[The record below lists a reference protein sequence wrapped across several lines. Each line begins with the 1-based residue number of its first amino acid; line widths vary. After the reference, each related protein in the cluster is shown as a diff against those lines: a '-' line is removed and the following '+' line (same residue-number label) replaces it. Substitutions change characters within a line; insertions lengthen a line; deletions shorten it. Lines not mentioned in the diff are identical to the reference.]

1 MNEKEYYMKTK
12 RMLALLLAALMIVGL
27 FAGCSKDETKDPG
40 KTDPGN
46 SLIDQT
52 KPSQT
57 TAKYA
62 YKADYF
68 DLAVPDGVQYVNQIC
83 AAGTTLYASV
93 GIQGEEIV
101 NSDPATGDTWS
112 YYNTRLSMLTIDPDT
127 GTCTE
132 LTNLDLPQVPEGA
145 EGSVDCYNMI
155 GSDDGTLWMLVNV
168 YATQYELP
176 DDFDPNTDSK
186 WNYPST
192 DIGGSYLMHIAA
204 DGSTIASIDLSDT
217 NNEDN
222 EDGMSG
228 NLSSFA
234 VDAAGNLYVSD
245 YNNIYYVLDAEGNV
259 QFKLDGSQYNG
270 SLYRLNA
277 QQVGVMWY
285 NYTDDVNAADE
296 NGQYFVP
303 IDLETKDWGEK
314 VKLPSNVWSI
324 LPGDDVY
331 DFYYA
336 DNNNNI
342 FGYTAKT
349 DTKEKLVDWLA
360 CDVDTNNMN
369 GYAMLSD
376 SRVAALMQD
385 WSTDPT
391 TYQLIV
397 LHRVDASEIKEKKV
411 LTLAC
416 MYLDWNLRS
425 MIVEYNKTND
435 EYRINVIDYSEY
447 ATDDDYNAGVT
458 KLTTEIISGSVPD
471 IFLTSNLPIDKY
483 AAKGVIA
490 DLNTFMDGGNGLSRD
505 YFVPQILNALEKD
518 GKLYELPTSFSV
530 QTAYALSSIASQ
542 YDTWNVAAVQ
552 DAMTQLQEGA
562 TVFSNGW
569 TKNMALSNCLSRNLS
584 AFVDWTT
591 GKCEFD
597 SEAFQQLLAFC
608 NSFPAE
614 TSDGDGAIAYASS
627 ADIAVDDAMWDS
639 DATRITNGKQLM
651 STIGMYSFD
660 SYIWNVYAIRDKITF
675 TGYPTEDGSGSSFG
689 LQMPMAI
696 SSVTKYPDAAW
707 DFVCSIIKKMNTI
720 DENNYYY
727 GFPISQAAFD
737 AEMTDIMTE
746 QYQLDENGE
755 QVDWDGDGEPDKA
768 IRGSYETMENGETVY
783 KDVYALT
790 QEDIDQILGVIS
802 NTHSVYDY
810 DQEILDIITD
820 EVAAYFA
827 GDKDVQT
834 TASMI
839 QSRVNLYVQ
848 EQR

>member
-83 AAGTTLYASV
+83 AAGTTLYLTASM
-93 GIQGEEIV
+93 QGEEIT
-101 NSDPATGDTWS
+101 NTDPDTGETWS
-112 YYNTRLSMLTIDPDT
+112 YYDSRLGVLTIDPDT
-127 GTCTE
+127 GICTE
-132 LTNLDLPQVPEGA
+132 LSNLQLPEVPEGA
-145 EGSVDCYNMI
+145 EGGVNCYNMI

-192 DIGGSYLMHIAA
+192 DINGSYLMHIAA
-204 DGSTIASIDLSDT
+204 DGSTIASLDLSDT

-245 YNNIYYVLDAEGNV
+245 YNNIYVLDAEGNV

-270 SLYRLNA
+270 SLCRLNA

-336 DNNNNI
+336 DNNNI
-342 FGYTAKT
+342 YGYAAKT

-360 CDVDTNNMN
+360 CDVDTNNMS

-435 EYRINVIDYSEY
+435 EYRINVVDYSEY

-505 YFVPQILNALEKD
+505 YFVPQVMSALEKD

-562 TVFSNGW
+562 TVFSDGW
-569 TKNMALSNCLSRNLS
+569 TKNTALSNCLSRNLS

-627 ADIAVDDAMWDS
+627 ADIAVDDAMWES

-651 STIGMYSFD
+651 STIEMYSFD
-660 SYIWNVYAIRDKITF
+660 SYIWSVYAIRDKITF

-755 QVDWDGDGEPDKA
+755 QVDWDGDGEPDRA

-790 QEDIDQILGVIS
+790 QEELDQILGVIN

>member
-62 YKADYF
+62 YKADYL
-68 DLAVPDGVQYVNQIC
+68 DLTMPDGVQYLNQLC

-101 NSDPATGDTWS
+101 NTDPDTGDTWS

-192 DIGGSYLMHIAA
+192 DINGSYLMHIAA
-204 DGSTIASIDLSDT
+204 DGSTIASLDLSDT

-245 YNNIYYVLDAEGNV
+245 YNNIYVLDAEGNV

-270 SLYRLNA
+270 SLNRLNA

-314 VKLPSNVWSI
+314 VKLPSNVGSI
-324 LPGDDVY
+324 LPGDDAY
-331 DFYYA
+331 DFYYTY
-336 DNNNNI
+336 NNNI
-342 FGYTAKT
+342 YGYAAKT

-360 CDVDTNNMN
+360 CDVDTNNMS

-435 EYRINVIDYSEY
+435 EYRINVVDYSEY

-505 YFVPQILNALEKD
+505 YFVPQVMSALEKD

-562 TVFSNGW
+562 TVFSDGW
-569 TKNMALSNCLSRNLS
+569 TKNTALSNCLSRNLS

-597 SEAFQQLLAFC
+597 SEAFQQLLDFC

-627 ADIAVDDAMWDS
+627 ADIAVDDAMWES

-651 STIGMYSFD
+651 STTGMYSFD

-675 TGYPTEDGSGSSFG
+675 TGYPTEDGSGSSFE

-755 QVDWDGDGEPDKA
+755 QVDWDGDGEPDRA

-790 QEDIDQILGVIS
+790 QEEMDQILGVIN

>member
-83 AAGTTLYASV
+83 AAGTTLYLTASM
-93 GIQGEEIV
+93 QGEEIT
-101 NSDPATGDTWS
+101 NTDPDTGETWS
-112 YYNTRLSMLTIDPDT
+112 YYDSRLGVLTIDPDT
-127 GTCTE
+127 GICTE
-132 LTNLDLPQVPEGA
+132 LSNLQLPEVPEGA
-145 EGSVDCYNMI
+145 EGGVNCYNMI

-192 DIGGSYLMHIAA
+192 DINGSYLMHIAA
-204 DGSTIASIDLSDT
+204 DGSTIASLDLSDT

-245 YNNIYYVLDAEGNV
+245 YNNIYVLDAEGNV

-270 SLYRLNA
+270 SLCRLNA

-324 LPGDDVY
+324 LPGDDAY
-331 DFYYA
+331 DFYYTY
-336 DNNNNI
+336 NNNI
-342 FGYTAKT
+342 YGYAAKT

-360 CDVDTNNMN
+360 CDVDTNNMS

-435 EYRINVIDYSEY
+435 EYRINVVDYSEY

-505 YFVPQILNALEKD
+505 YFVPQVMSALEKD

-562 TVFSNGW
+562 TVFSDGW
-569 TKNMALSNCLSRNLS
+569 TKNTALSNCLSRNLS

-627 ADIAVDDAMWDS
+627 ADIAVDDAMWES

-651 STIGMYSFD
+651 STIEMYSFD
-660 SYIWNVYAIRDKITF
+660 SYIWSVYAIRDKITF
-675 TGYPTEDGSGSSFG
+675 TGYPTEDGSGSSFE

-790 QEDIDQILGVIS
+790 QEDIDQILGVINS
-802 NTHSVYDY
+802 TTSVYDY
-810 DQEILDIITD
+810 DQEILDIISD

>member
-1 MNEKEYYMKTK
+1 MKTK
-12 RMLALLLAALMIVGL
+12 RIFALLLAALMIVGL

-40 KTDPGN
+40 KTESNG

-52 KPSQT
+52 KPAAT

-62 YKADYF
+62 YQADYF
-68 DLAVPDGVQYVNQIC
+68 DLTMPDGVQYLNQIC

-93 GIQGEEIV
+93 GIQGEEIT
-101 NSDPATGDTWS
+101 NTDPDTGETWS
-112 YYNTRLSMLTIDPDT
+112 YYNTRLAMLTIDPDT
-127 GTCTE
+127 GVCTE
-132 LTNLDLPQVPEGA
+132 LSNLQLPEVPEGA
-145 EGSVDCYNMI
+145 DGSVDCYNMI

-192 DIGGSYLMHIAA
+192 DIGGSYLMHVAA
-204 DGSTIASIDLSDT
+204 DGSTIASLDLSDT

-245 YNNIYYVLDAEGNV
+245 YNNIYVLDAEGNV

-270 SLYRLNA
+270 SLCRLNA

-324 LPGDDVY
+324 FPGDDAY

-336 DNNNNI
+336 YNNNI
-342 FGYTAKT
+342 YGYAAKT

-360 CDVDTNNMN
+360 CDVDTNNMS

-385 WSTDPT
+385 WNTDPT

-435 EYRINVIDYSEY
+435 EYRINVVDYSEY

-490 DLNTFMDGGNGLSRD
+490 DLNTFMDGGSGLSRD
-505 YFVPQILNALEKD
+505 YFVPQVMSALEKD

-562 TVFSNGW
+562 TVFSDGW
-569 TKNMALSNCLSRNLS
+569 TKNTALSNCLSRNLS

-651 STIGMYSFD
+651 STTGMYSFD

-675 TGYPTEDGSGSSFG
+675 TGYPTEDGSGSSFE

-790 QEDIDQILGVIS
+790 QEDIDQILGVINS
-802 NTHSVYDY
+802 TRSVYDY

-834 TASMI
+834 TANMI

>member
-83 AAGTTLYASV
+83 AAGTTLYLTASM
-93 GIQGEEIV
+93 QGEEIT
-101 NSDPATGDTWS
+101 NTDPDTGETWS
-112 YYNTRLSMLTIDPDT
+112 YYDSRLGVLTIDPDT
-127 GTCTE
+127 GICTE
-132 LTNLDLPQVPEGA
+132 LSNLQLPEVPEGA
-145 EGSVDCYNMI
+145 EGGVNCYNMI

-192 DIGGSYLMHIAA
+192 DINGSYLMHIAA
-204 DGSTIASIDLSDT
+204 DGSTIASLDLSDT

-245 YNNIYYVLDAEGNV
+245 YNNIYVLDAEGNV

-270 SLYRLNA
+270 SLCRLNA

-314 VKLPSNVWSI
+314 VKLPSNVGSI
-324 LPGDDVY
+324 LPGDDAY
-331 DFYYA
+331 DFYYTY
-336 DNNNNI
+336 NNNI
-342 FGYTAKT
+342 YGYAAKT

-360 CDVDTNNMN
+360 CDVDTNNMS

-435 EYRINVIDYSEY
+435 EYRINVVDYSEY

-505 YFVPQILNALEKD
+505 YFVPQVMSALEKD

-562 TVFSNGW
+562 TVFSDGW
-569 TKNMALSNCLSRNLS
+569 TKNTALSNCLSRNLS

-608 NSFPAE
+608 NSFPTE

-627 ADIAVDDAMWDS
+627 ADIAVDDAMWES

-651 STIGMYSFD
+651 STTGMYSFD

-675 TGYPTEDGSGSSFG
+675 TGYPTEDGSGSSFE

-790 QEDIDQILGVIS
+790 QEDIDQILGVINS
-802 NTHSVYDY
+802 TTSVYDY

>member
-1 MNEKEYYMKTK
+1 MKTK
-12 RMLALLLAALMIVGL
+12 RIFALLLAALMIVGL
-27 FAGCSKDETKDPG
+27 FAGCSKDGTKDPG

-62 YKADYF
+62 YKADYL
-68 DLAVPDGVQYVNQIC
+68 DLTMPDGVQYLNQIC

-101 NSDPATGDTWS
+101 NTDPVTGETWS

-132 LTNLDLPQVPEGA
+132 LANLDLPQVPEGA

-192 DIGGSYLMHIAA
+192 DINGSYLMHVAA
-204 DGSTIASIDLSDT
+204 DGSTIASLDLSDT

-245 YNNIYYVLDAEGNV
+245 YNNIYVLDAEGNV

-270 SLYRLNA
+270 SLCRLNA

-324 LPGDDVY
+324 FPGDDAY

-336 DNNNNI
+336 YNNNI
-342 FGYTAKT
+342 YGYAAKT

-360 CDVDTNNMN
+360 CDVDTNNMS

-376 SRVAALMQD
+376 SCVAALMQD
-385 WSTDPT
+385 WNTDPT

-435 EYRINVIDYSEY
+435 EYRINVVDYSEY

-505 YFVPQILNALEKD
+505 YFVPQVMSALEKD

-569 TKNMALSNCLSRNLS
+569 TKNTALSNCLSRNLS

-651 STIGMYSFD
+651 STIGMYSFE

-675 TGYPTEDGSGSSFG
+675 TGYPTEDGSGSSFE

-720 DENNYYY
+720 DENNNYY

-746 QYQLDENGE
+746 QYQLDEKGE

-790 QEDIDQILGVIS
+790 QEDIDQILGVINS
-802 NTHSVYDY
+802 TRSVYDY

-834 TASMI
+834 TANMI

>member
-40 KTDPGN
+40 KTDSNG

-52 KPSQT
+52 KPAAT

-62 YKADYF
+62 YKADYL
-68 DLAVPDGVQYVNQIC
+68 DLTMPDGVQYPNQLC
-83 AAGTTLYASV
+83 AAGTTLYLTASM
-93 GIQGEEIV
+93 QGEEIV

-112 YYNTRLSMLTIDPDT
+112 YYNTRLAMLTIDPDT
-127 GTCTE
+127 GVCTE
-132 LTNLDLPQVPEGA
+132 LTNLELPQVPEGA
-145 EGSVDCYNMI
+145 EGGVNCYNMI

-192 DIGGSYLMHIAA
+192 DINGSYLMHIAA
-204 DGSTIASIDLSDT
+204 DGSTIASLDLSDT

-245 YNNIYYVLDAEGNV
+245 YNNIYVLDAEGNV

-270 SLYRLNA
+270 SLCRLNA

-314 VKLPSNVWSI
+314 VKLPSNVGSI
-324 LPGDDVY
+324 LPGDDAY
-331 DFYYA
+331 DFYYTY
-336 DNNNNI
+336 NNNI
-342 FGYTAKT
+342 YGYAAKT

-360 CDVDTNNMN
+360 CDVDTNNMS

-435 EYRINVIDYSEY
+435 EYRINVVDYSEY

-505 YFVPQILNALEKD
+505 YFVPQVMSALEKD

-562 TVFSNGW
+562 TVFSDGW
-569 TKNMALSNCLSRNLS
+569 TKNTALSNCLSRNLS

-614 TSDGDGAIAYASS
+614 TSDGDGAIAYAPS
-627 ADIAVDDAMWDS
+627 ADIAVDDAMWES

-651 STIGMYSFD
+651 STTGMYSFD

-675 TGYPTEDGSGSSFG
+675 TGYPTEDGSGSSFE

-720 DENNYYY
+720 DENNNYY

-790 QEDIDQILGVIS
+790 QEDIDQILGVIN

>member
-1 MNEKEYYMKTK
+1 MKTK
-12 RMLALLLAALMIVGL
+12 RIFALLLAALMIVGL
-27 FAGCSKDETKDPG
+27 FAGCSKDNTKDPG

-62 YKADYF
+62 YKADYL
-68 DLAVPDGVQYVNQIC
+68 DLTMPDGVQYLNQIC

-93 GIQGEEIV
+93 GMQGEEIV
-101 NSDPATGDTWS
+101 NSDPVTGDTWS

-192 DIGGSYLMHIAA
+192 DINGSYLMHVAA
-204 DGSTIASIDLSDT
+204 DGSTIASLDLSDT

-245 YNNIYYVLDAEGNV
+245 YNNIYVLDAEGNV

-270 SLYRLNA
+270 SLCRLNA

-324 LPGDDVY
+324 FPGDDAY

-336 DNNNNI
+336 YNNNI
-342 FGYTAKT
+342 YGYAAKT

-360 CDVDTNNMN
+360 CDVDTNNMS

-435 EYRINVIDYSEY
+435 EYRINVVDYSEY

-505 YFVPQILNALEKD
+505 YFVPQVMSALEKD

-569 TKNMALSNCLSRNLS
+569 TKNTALSNCLSRNLS

-675 TGYPTEDGSGSSFG
+675 TGYPTEDGSGSSFE

-790 QEDIDQILGVIS
+790 QEDIDQILGVINS
-802 NTHSVYDY
+802 TRSVYDY

>member
-1 MNEKEYYMKTK
+1 MKTK
-12 RMLALLLAALMIVGL
+12 RIFALLLAALMIVGL

-52 KPSQT
+52 KPAQT

-62 YKADYF
+62 YKADYL
-68 DLAVPDGVQYVNQIC
+68 DLAMPDGVQYLNQLC

-93 GIQGEEIV
+93 GIQGEEIT
-101 NSDPATGDTWS
+101 NTDPDTGETWS
-112 YYNTRLSMLTIDPDT
+112 YYNTRLAMLTIDPDT
-127 GTCTE
+127 GVCTE
-132 LTNLDLPQVPEGA
+132 LSNLQLPEVPEGA
-145 EGSVDCYNMI
+145 DGSVDCYNMI

-192 DIGGSYLMHIAA
+192 DIGGSYLMHVAA

-217 NNEDN
+217 NADDT
-222 EDGMSG
+222 EDGMSS

-245 YNNIYYVLDAEGNV
+245 YNNIYVLDAEGNV

-270 SLYRLNA
+270 SLYRMNA

-303 IDLETKDWGEK
+303 IDPETKDWGEK

-324 LPGDDVY
+324 FPGDDAY

-336 DNNNNI
+336 YNNNI
-342 FGYTAKT
+342 YGYAAKT
-349 DTKEKLVDWLA
+349 DTKDKLVDWLA
-360 CDVDTNNMN
+360 CDVDTNNMT
-369 GYAMLSD
+369 GFSMLSD

-385 WSTDPT
+385 WNTDPT

-435 EYRINVIDYSEY
+435 EYRINVVDYSEY

-569 TKNMALSNCLSRNLS
+569 TKNTALSNCLSRNLS

-675 TGYPTEDGSGSSFG
+675 TGYPTEDGSGSSFE

-720 DENNYYY
+720 DEDNYYY

-790 QEDIDQILGVIS
+790 QEDIDQILGVINS
-802 NTHSVYDY
+802 TRSVYDY
-810 DQEILDIITD
+810 DQEILDIIAD

>member
-1 MNEKEYYMKTK
+1 MKTK
-12 RMLALLLAALMIVGL
+12 RIFALLLAALMIVGL
-27 FAGCSKDETKDPG
+27 FAGCSKDGTKDPG
-40 KTDPGN
+40 KTESNG

-52 KPSQT
+52 KPAAT

-62 YKADYF
+62 YQADYF
-68 DLAVPDGVQYVNQIC
+68 DLTMPDGVQYLNQIC

-93 GIQGEEIV
+93 GIQGEEIT
-101 NSDPATGDTWS
+101 NTDPDTGETWS
-112 YYNTRLSMLTIDPDT
+112 YYNTRLAMLTIDPDT
-127 GTCTE
+127 GVCTE
-132 LTNLDLPQVPEGA
+132 LSNLQLPEVPEGA
-145 EGSVDCYNMI
+145 DGSVDCYNMI

-192 DIGGSYLMHIAA
+192 DIGGSYLMHVAA

-217 NNEDN
+217 NADDT
-222 EDGMSG
+222 EDGMSS

-245 YNNIYYVLDAEGNV
+245 YNNIYVLDAEGNV

-270 SLYRLNA
+270 SLNRLNA

-324 LPGDDVY
+324 FPGDDAY

-336 DNNNNI
+336 YNNNI
-342 FGYTAKT
+342 YGYAAKT

-360 CDVDTNNMN
+360 CDVDTNNMS

-435 EYRINVIDYSEY
+435 EYRINVVDYSEY

-505 YFVPQILNALEKD
+505 YFVPQVMSALEKD

-569 TKNMALSNCLSRNLS
+569 TKNTALSNCLSRNLS

-627 ADIAVDDAMWDS
+627 ADIAVDDAMWES

-651 STIGMYSFD
+651 STTGMYSFD

-675 TGYPTEDGSGSSFG
+675 TGYPTEDGSGSSFE

-790 QEDIDQILGVIS
+790 QEDIDQILGVINS
-802 NTHSVYDY
+802 TRSVYDY

-834 TASMI
+834 TANMI

>member
-1 MNEKEYYMKTK
+1 MKTK
-12 RMLALLLAALMIVGL
+12 RIFALLLAALMIVGL
-27 FAGCSKDETKDPG
+27 FAGCSKDGTKDPG
-40 KTDPGN
+40 KTDSSG

-62 YKADYF
+62 YKADYL
-68 DLAVPDGVQYVNQIC
+68 DLTMPDGVQYLNQIC

-101 NSDPATGDTWS
+101 NTDPTTGETWS

-192 DIGGSYLMHIAA
+192 DINGSYLMHIAA
-204 DGSTIASIDLSDT
+204 DGSTIASLDLSDT

-245 YNNIYYVLDAEGNV
+245 YNNIYVLDAEGNV

-270 SLYRLNA
+270 SLCRLNA

-285 NYTDDVNAADE
+285 NYTDDVNASDE

-324 LPGDDVY
+324 FPGDDAY

-336 DNNNNI
+336 YNNNI
-342 FGYTAKT
+342 YGYAAKT

-360 CDVDTNNMN
+360 CDVDTNNMS

-435 EYRINVIDYSEY
+435 EYRINVVDYSEY

-505 YFVPQILNALEKD
+505 YFVPQVMSALEKD

-569 TKNMALSNCLSRNLS
+569 TKNTALSNCLSRNLS

-627 ADIAVDDAMWDS
+627 VDIAVADVMWDS

-675 TGYPTEDGSGSSFG
+675 TGYPTEDGSGSSFE

-790 QEDIDQILGVIS
+790 QEDIDQILGVINS
-802 NTHSVYDY
+802 TRSVYDY

-834 TASMI
+834 TANMI

>member
-1 MNEKEYYMKTK
+1 MKTK
-12 RMLALLLAALMIVGL
+12 RIFALLLAALMIVGL
-27 FAGCSKDETKDPG
+27 FAGCSKDGTKDPG

-93 GIQGEEIV
+93 GMQGEEIV
-101 NSDPATGDTWS
+101 NSDPVTGETWS
-112 YYNTRLSMLTIDPDT
+112 YYNTRLAMLTIDPDT

-145 EGSVDCYNMI
+145 DGSVDCYNMI

-168 YATQYELP
+168 YATQFDLP
-176 DDFDPNTDSK
+176 DDFDPETESRWD
-186 WNYPST
+186 YPST
-192 DIGGSYLMHIAA
+192 DVGGSYLVHVAA

-217 NNEDN
+217 NADDT
-222 EDGMSG
+222 EDGMSS

-245 YNNIYYVLDAEGNV
+245 YNNIYVLDAEGNV
-259 QFKLDGSQYNG
+259 QFNLDGSQYNG

-314 VKLPSNVWSI
+314 VKLPPNVGSI
-324 LPGDDVY
+324 FPGDDAY
-331 DFYYA
+331 DFYYTY
-336 DNNNNI
+336 NNNI
-342 FGYTAKT
+342 YGYTAKT

-360 CDVDTNNMN
+360 CDVDTNNMS

-385 WSTDPT
+385 WNTDPT

-435 EYRINVIDYSEY
+435 EYRINVVDYSEY

-505 YFVPQILNALEKD
+505 YFVPQVMSALEKD

-569 TKNMALSNCLSRNLS
+569 TKNTALSNCLSRNLS

-608 NSFPAE
+608 HSFPAE

-675 TGYPTEDGSGSSFG
+675 TGYPTEDGSGSSFE

-790 QEDIDQILGVIS
+790 QEDIDQILGVINS
-802 NTHSVYDY
+802 TRSVYDY

-834 TASMI
+834 TANMI

>member
-1 MNEKEYYMKTK
+1 MKTK
-12 RMLALLLAALMIVGL
+12 RIFALLLAALMIVGL
-27 FAGCSKDETKDPG
+27 FAGCSKDNTKDPG

-62 YKADYF
+62 YKADYL
-68 DLAVPDGVQYVNQIC
+68 DLTMPDGVQYLNQIC

-101 NSDPATGDTWS
+101 NTDPTTGETWS

-192 DIGGSYLMHIAA
+192 DINGSYLMHIAA
-204 DGSTIASIDLSDT
+204 DGSTIASLDLSDT

-245 YNNIYYVLDAEGNV
+245 YNNIYVLDAEGNV

-270 SLYRLNA
+270 SLCRLNA

-285 NYTDDVNAADE
+285 NYTDDVNASDE

-324 LPGDDVY
+324 FPGDDAY

-336 DNNNNI
+336 YNNNI
-342 FGYTAKT
+342 YGYAAKT

-360 CDVDTNNMN
+360 CDVDTNNMS

-435 EYRINVIDYSEY
+435 EYRINVVDYSEY

-505 YFVPQILNALEKD
+505 YFVPQVMSALEKD

-569 TKNMALSNCLSRNLS
+569 TKNTALSNCLSRNLS

-627 ADIAVDDAMWDS
+627 ADIAVDDVMWDS

-675 TGYPTEDGSGSSFG
+675 TGYPTEDGSGSSFE

-768 IRGSYETMENGETVY
+768 IRGSYETMENGETVS

-790 QEDIDQILGVIS
+790 QEDIDQILGVINS
-802 NTHSVYDY
+802 TRSVYDY

-834 TASMI
+834 TANMI

>member
-1 MNEKEYYMKTK
+1 MKTK
-12 RMLALLLAALMIVGL
+12 RIFALLLAALMIVGL
-27 FAGCSKDETKDPG
+27 FAGCSKDNTKDPG

-62 YKADYF
+62 YKADYL
-68 DLAVPDGVQYVNQIC
+68 DLTMPDGVQYLNQIC

-101 NSDPATGDTWS
+101 NTDPTTGETWS

-192 DIGGSYLMHIAA
+192 DINGSYLMHIAA
-204 DGSTIASIDLSDT
+204 DGSTIASLDLSDT

-245 YNNIYYVLDAEGNV
+245 YNNIYVLDAEGNV

-270 SLYRLNA
+270 SLCRLNA

-285 NYTDDVNAADE
+285 NYTDDVNASDE

-324 LPGDDVY
+324 FPGDDAY

-336 DNNNNI
+336 YNNNI
-342 FGYTAKT
+342 YGYAAKT

-360 CDVDTNNMN
+360 CDVDTNNMS

-435 EYRINVIDYSEY
+435 EYRINVVDYSEY
-447 ATDDDYNAGVT
+447 ATDDDYNVGVT

-505 YFVPQILNALEKD
+505 YFVPQVMSALEKD

-569 TKNMALSNCLSRNLS
+569 TKNTALSNCLSRNLS

-651 STIGMYSFD
+651 STTGMYSFD

-675 TGYPTEDGSGSSFG
+675 TGYPTEDGSGSSFE

-746 QYQLDENGE
+746 QYQLDEKGE

-790 QEDIDQILGVIS
+790 QEDIDQILGVINS
-802 NTHSVYDY
+802 THSVYDY

>member
-1 MNEKEYYMKTK
+1 MKTK
-12 RMLALLLAALMIVGL
+12 RIFALLLAALMIVGL
-27 FAGCSKDETKDPG
+27 FAGCSKDGTKDPG
-40 KTDPGN
+40 KTDSSG

-83 AAGTTLYASV
+83 AAGITLYLTASM
-93 GIQGEEIV
+93 QGEEIT
-101 NSDPATGDTWS
+101 NTDPDTGETWS
-112 YYNTRLSMLTIDPDT
+112 YYDSRLGVLTIDPDT
-127 GTCTE
+127 GICTE
-132 LTNLDLPQVPEGA
+132 LSNLQLPEVPEGA
-145 EGSVDCYNMI
+145 EGSVNCYNMI

-192 DIGGSYLMHIAA
+192 DINGSYLMHIAA
-204 DGSTIASIDLSDT
+204 DGSTIASLDLSDT

-222 EDGMSG
+222 EDGMSD

-245 YNNIYYVLDAEGNV
+245 YNNIYVLDAEGNV

-270 SLYRLNA
+270 SLCRLNA

-285 NYTDDVNAADE
+285 NYTDDVNASDE

-324 LPGDDVY
+324 FPGDDAY

-336 DNNNNI
+336 YNNNI
-342 FGYTAKT
+342 YGYAAKT
-349 DTKEKLVDWLA
+349 DTKDKLVDWLA
-360 CDVDTNNMN
+360 CDVDTNNMS

-435 EYRINVIDYSEY
+435 EYRINVVDYSEY

-505 YFVPQILNALEKD
+505 YFVPQVMSALEKD

-562 TVFSNGW
+562 TVFSDGW
-569 TKNMALSNCLSRNLS
+569 TKNTALSNCLSRNLS

-627 ADIAVDDAMWDS
+627 ADIAIDDAMWES

-651 STIGMYSFD
+651 STTGMYSFD

-675 TGYPTEDGSGSSFG
+675 TGYPTEDGSGSSFE

-755 QVDWDGDGEPDKA
+755 QVDWDEDGEPDKMC
-768 IRGSYETMENGETVY
+768 IGTYEVVENGESTWQQ
-783 KDVYALT
+783 VYALT
-790 QEDIDQILGVIS
+790 QEDIDQILSVINS
-802 NTHSVYDY
+802 ATGIVDY
-810 DQEILDIITD
+810 DDEILSIVSD
-820 EVAAYFA
+820 EVSAYFA

-834 TASMI
+834 TANMI

>member
-204 DGSTIASIDLSDT
+204 DGSTIASLDLSDT

-245 YNNIYYVLDAEGNV
+245 YNNIYVLDAEGNV

-336 DNNNNI
+336 DNNNI

-483 AAKGVIA
+483 AAKGVVA

-505 YFVPQILNALEKD
+505 YFVPQVMSALEKD

-675 TGYPTEDGSGSSFG
+675 TGYPTEDGSGSSFE

>member
-1 MNEKEYYMKTK
+1 MKTK
-12 RMLALLLAALMIVGL
+12 RIFALLLAALMIVGL

-40 KTDPGN
+40 KTESNG

-52 KPSQT
+52 KPAAT

-62 YKADYF
+62 YQADYF
-68 DLAVPDGVQYVNQIC
+68 DLTMPDGVQYLNQIC

-93 GIQGEEIV
+93 GIQGEEIT
-101 NSDPATGDTWS
+101 NTDPDTGETWS
-112 YYNTRLSMLTIDPDT
+112 YYNTRLAMLTIDPDT
-127 GTCTE
+127 GVCTE
-132 LTNLDLPQVPEGA
+132 LSNLQLPEVPEGA
-145 EGSVDCYNMI
+145 DGSVDCYNMI

-192 DIGGSYLMHIAA
+192 DIGGSYLMHVAA

-217 NNEDN
+217 NADDT
-222 EDGMSG
+222 EDGMSS

-245 YNNIYYVLDAEGNV
+245 YNNIYVLDAEGNV

-270 SLYRLNA
+270 SLNRLNA

-324 LPGDDVY
+324 FPGDDAY

-336 DNNNNI
+336 YNNNI
-342 FGYTAKT
+342 YGYAAKT

-360 CDVDTNNMN
+360 CDVDTNNMS

-385 WSTDPT
+385 WNTDPT

-435 EYRINVIDYSEY
+435 EYRINVVDYSEY

-505 YFVPQILNALEKD
+505 YFVPQVMSALEKD

-569 TKNMALSNCLSRNLS
+569 TKNTALSNCLSRNLS

-614 TSDGDGAIAYASS
+614 TSDGDGAIAYAPS

-675 TGYPTEDGSGSSFG
+675 TGYPTEDGSGSSFE

-790 QEDIDQILGVIS
+790 QEDIDQILGVINS
-802 NTHSVYDY
+802 TRSVYDY

-834 TASMI
+834 TANMI

>member
-62 YKADYF
+62 YKADYL
-68 DLAVPDGVQYVNQIC
+68 DLTMPDGVQYLNQLC

-192 DIGGSYLMHIAA
+192 DINGSYLMHIAA
-204 DGSTIASIDLSDT
+204 DGSTIASLDLSDT

-245 YNNIYYVLDAEGNV
+245 YNNIYVLDAEGNV

-270 SLYRLNA
+270 SLCRLNA

-314 VKLPSNVWSI
+314 VKLPSNVGSI
-324 LPGDDVY
+324 LPGDDAY
-331 DFYYA
+331 DFYYTY
-336 DNNNNI
+336 NNNI
-342 FGYTAKT
+342 YGYAAKT

-360 CDVDTNNMN
+360 CDVDTNNMS

-435 EYRINVIDYSEY
+435 EYRINVVDYSEY

-505 YFVPQILNALEKD
+505 YFVPQVMSALEKD

-562 TVFSNGW
+562 TVFSDGW
-569 TKNMALSNCLSRNLS
+569 TKNTALSNCLSRNLS

-597 SEAFQQLLAFC
+597 SEAFQQLLDFC

-614 TSDGDGAIAYASS
+614 TSDGDGAIAYAPS
-627 ADIAVDDAMWDS
+627 ADIAVDDAMWES

-651 STIGMYSFD
+651 STTGMYSFD

-675 TGYPTEDGSGSSFG
+675 TGYPTEDGSGSSFE

-755 QVDWDGDGEPDKA
+755 QVDWDGDGEPDRA

-790 QEDIDQILGVIS
+790 QEEMDQILGVIN

>member
-1 MNEKEYYMKTK
+1 MKTK
-12 RMLALLLAALMIVGL
+12 RIFALLLAALMIVGL
-27 FAGCSKDETKDPG
+27 FAGCSKDGTKDPG
-40 KTDPGN
+40 KTESNG

-52 KPSQT
+52 KPAAT

-62 YKADYF
+62 YQADYF
-68 DLAVPDGVQYVNQIC
+68 DLTMPDGVQYVNQIC

-93 GIQGEEIV
+93 GIQGEEIT
-101 NSDPATGDTWS
+101 NTDPDTGETWS
-112 YYNTRLSMLTIDPDT
+112 YYNSRLGVLTIDPDT

-132 LTNLDLPQVPEGA
+132 LSNLQLPEVPEGA

-192 DIGGSYLMHIAA
+192 DIGGSYLMHVAA
-204 DGSTIASIDLSDT
+204 DGSTIASLDLSDT

-245 YNNIYYVLDAEGNV
+245 YNNIYVLDAEGNV

-270 SLYRLNA
+270 SLCRLNA

-324 LPGDDVY
+324 FPGDDAY

-336 DNNNNI
+336 YNNNNNI
-342 FGYTAKT
+342 YGYAAKT

-360 CDVDTNNMN
+360 CDVDTNNMS

-435 EYRINVIDYSEY
+435 EYRINVVDYSEY

-505 YFVPQILNALEKD
+505 YFVPQVMSALEKD

-569 TKNMALSNCLSRNLS
+569 TKNTALSNCLSRNLS

-627 ADIAVDDAMWDS
+627 ADIAVDDAMWES

-660 SYIWNVYAIRDKITF
+660 SYIWNGYAIRDKITF
-675 TGYPTEDGSGSSFG
+675 TGYPTEDGSGSSFE

-790 QEDIDQILGVIS
+790 QEDIDQILGVINS
-802 NTHSVYDY
+802 TRSVYDY

-834 TASMI
+834 TANMI

>member
-83 AAGTTLYASV
+83 AAGTTLYLTASM
-93 GIQGEEIV
+93 QGEEIT
-101 NSDPATGDTWS
+101 NTDPDTGETWS
-112 YYNTRLSMLTIDPDT
+112 YYDSRLGVLTIDPDT
-127 GTCTE
+127 GICTE
-132 LTNLDLPQVPEGA
+132 LSNLQLPQVPEGA
-145 EGSVDCYNMI
+145 EGGVNCYNMI

-192 DIGGSYLMHIAA
+192 DINGSYLMHIAA
-204 DGSTIASIDLSDT
+204 DGSTIASLDLSNT

-228 NLSSFA
+228 NLSFFA

-245 YNNIYYVLDAEGNV
+245 YNNIYVLDAEGNV

-314 VKLPSNVWSI
+314 VKLPPNVGSI
-324 LPGDDVY
+324 FPGDDAY
-331 DFYYA
+331 DFYYTY
-336 DNNNNI
+336 NNNI
-342 FGYTAKT
+342 YGYTAKT

-360 CDVDTNNMN
+360 CDVDTNNMS

-435 EYRINVIDYSEY
+435 EYRINVVDYSEY

-505 YFVPQILNALEKD
+505 YFVPQVMSALEKD

-562 TVFSNGW
+562 TVFSDGW
-569 TKNMALSNCLSRNLS
+569 TKNTALSNCLSRNLS

-627 ADIAVDDAMWDS
+627 ADIAVDDAMWES

-675 TGYPTEDGSGSSFG
+675 TGYPTEDGSGSSFE

-790 QEDIDQILGVIS
+790 QEDIDQILGVINS
-802 NTHSVYDY
+802 TRSVYDY

-834 TASMI
+834 TANMI

>member
-1 MNEKEYYMKTK
+1 MKTK
-12 RMLALLLAALMIVGL
+12 RIFALLLAALMIVGL

-40 KTDPGN
+40 KTESNG

-52 KPSQT
+52 KPAAT

-62 YKADYF
+62 YQADYF
-68 DLAVPDGVQYVNQIC
+68 DLTMPDGVQYLNQIC

-101 NSDPATGDTWS
+101 NTDPTTGETWS

-132 LTNLDLPQVPEGA
+132 LANLDLPQVPEGA

-192 DIGGSYLMHIAA
+192 DINGSYLMHIAA
-204 DGSTIASIDLSDT
+204 DGSTIASLDLSDT

-245 YNNIYYVLDAEGNV
+245 YNNIYVLDAEGNV

-270 SLYRLNA
+270 SLCRLNA

-324 LPGDDVY
+324 FPGDDAY

-336 DNNNNI
+336 YNNNI
-342 FGYTAKT
+342 YGYAAKT

-360 CDVDTNNMN
+360 CDVDTNNMS

-435 EYRINVIDYSEY
+435 EYRINVVDYSEY

-505 YFVPQILNALEKD
+505 YFVPQVMSALEKD

-562 TVFSNGW
+562 TVFSDGW

-675 TGYPTEDGSGSSFG
+675 TGYPTEDGSGSSFE

-746 QYQLDENGE
+746 QYQLDEKGE

-790 QEDIDQILGVIS
+790 QEDIDQILGVINS
-802 NTHSVYDY
+802 TRSVYDY

-834 TASMI
+834 TANMI

>member
-192 DIGGSYLMHIAA
+192 DIGGSYLMHVAA
-204 DGSTIASIDLSDT
+204 DGSTIASLDLSDT

-245 YNNIYYVLDAEGNV
+245 YNNIYVLDAEGNV

-336 DNNNNI
+336 DNNNI

-349 DTKEKLVDWLA
+349 DTKDKLVDWLA

-483 AAKGVIA
+483 AAKGVVA

-505 YFVPQILNALEKD
+505 YFVPQVMSALEKD

-675 TGYPTEDGSGSSFG
+675 TGYPTEDGSGSSFE

>member
-83 AAGTTLYASV
+83 AAGTTLYLTASM
-93 GIQGEEIV
+93 QGEEIT
-101 NSDPATGDTWS
+101 NTDPDTGETWS
-112 YYNTRLSMLTIDPDT
+112 YYDSRLGVLTIDPDT
-127 GTCTE
+127 GICTE
-132 LTNLDLPQVPEGA
+132 LSNLQLPEVPEGA
-145 EGSVDCYNMI
+145 EGGVNCYNMI

-192 DIGGSYLMHIAA
+192 DINGSYLMHIAA
-204 DGSTIASIDLSDT
+204 DGSTIASLDLSDT

-245 YNNIYYVLDAEGNV
+245 YSNIYVLDAEGNV

-270 SLYRLNA
+270 SLCRLNA

-324 LPGDDVY
+324 LPGDDAY
-331 DFYYA
+331 DFYYTY
-336 DNNNNI
+336 NNNI
-342 FGYTAKT
+342 YGYAAKT

-360 CDVDTNNMN
+360 CDVDTNNMS

-435 EYRINVIDYSEY
+435 EYRINVVDYGEY

-505 YFVPQILNALEKD
+505 YFVPQVMSALEKD

-562 TVFSNGW
+562 TVFSDGW
-569 TKNMALSNCLSRNLS
+569 TKNTALSNCLSRNLS

-627 ADIAVDDAMWDS
+627 ADIAVDDAMWES

-651 STIGMYSFD
+651 STTGMYSFD

-675 TGYPTEDGSGSSFG
+675 TGYPTEDGSGSSFE

-790 QEDIDQILGVIS
+790 QEDIDQILGVIN

>member
-62 YKADYF
+62 YKADYL
-68 DLAVPDGVQYVNQIC
+68 DLTMPDGVQYLNQLC

-192 DIGGSYLMHIAA
+192 DIGGSYLMHVAA

-217 NNEDN
+217 NADDT
-222 EDGMSG
+222 EDGMSS

-245 YNNIYYVLDAEGNV
+245 YNNIYVLDAEGNV

-336 DNNNNI
+336 DNNNI

-360 CDVDTNNMN
+360 CDVDTNNMS

-435 EYRINVIDYSEY
+435 EYRINVVDYSEY

-505 YFVPQILNALEKD
+505 YFVPQVMSALEKD

-675 TGYPTEDGSGSSFG
+675 TGYPTEDGSGSSFE

-790 QEDIDQILGVIS
+790 QEDIDQILGVINS
-802 NTHSVYDY
+802 TTSVYDY

>member
-1 MNEKEYYMKTK
+1 MKFK
-12 RMLALLLAALMIVGL
+12 RFFALALAALLVMSL

-62 YKADYF
+62 YKADYL
-68 DLAVPDGVQYVNQIC
+68 DLTMPDGVQYLNQIC

-93 GIQGEEIV
+93 GIQGEEIT
-101 NSDPATGDTWS
+101 NTDPDTGETWS
-112 YYNTRLSMLTIDPDT
+112 YYNTRLAMLTIDPDT
-127 GTCTE
+127 GVCTE
-132 LTNLDLPQVPEGA
+132 LSNLQLPEVPEGA
-145 EGSVDCYNMI
+145 DGSVDCYNMI

-192 DIGGSYLMHIAA
+192 DIGGSYLMHVAA

-217 NNEDN
+217 NADDT
-222 EDGMSG
+222 EDGMSS

-245 YNNIYYVLDAEGNV
+245 YNNIYVLDAEGNV

-270 SLYRLNA
+270 SLNRLNA

-324 LPGDDVY
+324 FPGDDAY

-336 DNNNNI
+336 YNNNI
-342 FGYTAKT
+342 YGYAAKT
-349 DTKEKLVDWLA
+349 DTKDKLVDWLA
-360 CDVDTNNMN
+360 CDVDTNNMT
-369 GYAMLSD
+369 GFSMLSD

-385 WSTDPT
+385 WNTDPT

-435 EYRINVIDYSEY
+435 EYRINVVDYSEY

-505 YFVPQILNALEKD
+505 YFVPQVMSALEKD

-569 TKNMALSNCLSRNLS
+569 TKNTALSNCLSRNLS

-627 ADIAVDDAMWDS
+627 ADIAVDDAMWES

-651 STIGMYSFD
+651 STTGMYSFD

-675 TGYPTEDGSGSSFG
+675 TGYPTEDGSGSSFE

-790 QEDIDQILGVIS
+790 QEDIDQILGVINS
-802 NTHSVYDY
+802 TRSVYDY

-834 TASMI
+834 TANMI

>member
-1 MNEKEYYMKTK
+1 MKTK
-12 RMLALLLAALMIVGL
+12 RIFALLLAALMIVGL

-62 YKADYF
+62 YKADYL
-68 DLAVPDGVQYVNQIC
+68 DLTMPDGVQYLNQIC

-101 NSDPATGDTWS
+101 NTDPTTGETWS

-145 EGSVDCYNMI
+145 EGSVNCYNMI

-192 DIGGSYLMHIAA
+192 DINGSYLMHIAA
-204 DGSTIASIDLSDT
+204 DGSTIASLDLSDT

-245 YNNIYYVLDAEGNV
+245 YNNIYVLDAEGNV

-270 SLYRLNA
+270 SLCRLNA

-314 VKLPSNVWSI
+314 VKLPSNVESI
-324 LPGDDVY
+324 LPGDDAY
-331 DFYYA
+331 DFYYTY
-336 DNNNNI
+336 NNNI
-342 FGYTAKT
+342 YGYAAKT

-360 CDVDTNNMN
+360 CDVDTNNMS

-435 EYRINVIDYSEY
+435 EYRINVVDYSEY

-505 YFVPQILNALEKD
+505 YFVPQVMSALEKD

-562 TVFSNGW
+562 TVFSDGW
-569 TKNMALSNCLSRNLS
+569 TKNTALSNCLSRNLS

-627 ADIAVDDAMWDS
+627 ADIAVDDAMWES

-651 STIGMYSFD
+651 STTGMYSFD

-675 TGYPTEDGSGSSFG
+675 TGYPTEDGSGSSFE

-768 IRGSYETMENGETVY
+768 IRGNYKTMENGETVY

-790 QEDIDQILGVIS
+790 QEDIDQILGVIN
-802 NTHSVYDY
+802 NTRSVYDY

>member
-1 MNEKEYYMKTK
+1 MKFK
-12 RMLALLLAALMIVGL
+12 RFFALALAALLVMSL
-27 FAGCSKDETKDPG
+27 FAGCSKNSDTPG
-40 KTDPGN
+40 SKTDSSG

-52 KPSQT
+52 KPAAT

-62 YKADYF
+62 YQADYL
-68 DLAVPDGVQYVNQIC
+68 DLQLPENIQYVNTMC
-83 AAGTTLYASV
+83 TAGTTIFLTAYV
-93 GIQGEEIV
+93 QGDEIV
-101 NSDPATGDTWS
+101 QTDPDTGDTWS
-112 YYNTRLSMLTIDPDT
+112 YYTQELILLSVDPDT
-127 GTCTE
+127 GACTQ
-132 LTNLDLPQVPEGA
+132 LSNLQLPEVPEGA
-145 EGSVDCYNMI
+145 EGSVNCYNMI

-192 DIGGSYLMHIAA
+192 DINGSYLMHIAA

-217 NNEDN
+217 NADDT
-222 EDGMSG
+222 EDGMSS

-245 YNNIYYVLDAEGNV
+245 YNNVYVLNAEGSV

-270 SLYRLNA
+270 SLCRLNA

-314 VKLPSNVWSI
+314 VKLPSNVGSI
-324 LPGDDVY
+324 LPGDDAY
-331 DFYYA
+331 DFYYTY
-336 DNNNNI
+336 NNNI
-342 FGYTAKT
+342 YGYAAKT

-360 CDVDTNNMN
+360 CDVDTNNMS

-435 EYRINVIDYSEY
+435 EYRINVVDYSEY

-505 YFVPQILNALEKD
+505 YFVPQVMSALEKD

-569 TKNMALSNCLSRNLS
+569 TKNTALSNCLSRNLS

-627 ADIAVDDAMWDS
+627 ADIAVDDAMWES

-651 STIGMYSFD
+651 STTGMYSFD

-675 TGYPTEDGSGSSFG
+675 TGYPTEDGSGSSFE

-790 QEDIDQILGVIS
+790 QEDIDQILGVINS
-802 NTHSVYDY
+802 TRSVYDY

-834 TASMI
+834 TANMI

>member
-1 MNEKEYYMKTK
+1 MKTK
-12 RMLALLLAALMIVGL
+12 RIFALLLAALMIVGL
-27 FAGCSKDETKDPG
+27 FAGCSKDGTKDPG
-40 KTDPGN
+40 KTDSNG

-52 KPSQT
+52 KPAAT

-62 YKADYF
+62 YQADYL
-68 DLAVPDGVQYVNQIC
+68 DLTMPDGVQYFNQFC

-93 GIQGEEIV
+93 GMQGEEIV
-101 NSDPATGDTWS
+101 NSDPTTGDTWS
-112 YYNTRLSMLTIDPDT
+112 YYNTRLAILTIDPDT
-127 GTCTE
+127 GVCTE
-132 LTNLDLPQVPEGA
+132 LTNLELPQVPEGA
-145 EGSVDCYNMI
+145 SGSVDCYNMI
-155 GSDDGTLWMLVNV
+155 GSDDGTLWMLVNL
-168 YATQYELP
+168 YATQFDLP
-176 DDFDPNTDSK
+176 DDFDAEKESRWD
-186 WNYPST
+186 YPST
-192 DIGGSYLMHIAA
+192 DINGSYLMHVAA
-204 DGSTIASIDLSDT
+204 DGSMIASLDLSDT

-245 YNNIYYVLDAEGNV
+245 YNNIYVLDAEGNV

-296 NGQYFVP
+296 NGQYFVT

-324 LPGDDVY
+324 FPGDDAY
-331 DFYYA
+331 DFYYTY
-336 DNNNNI
+336 NNNI
-342 FGYTAKT
+342 YGYAAKT
-349 DTKEKLVDWLA
+349 DTKDKLVDWLA
-360 CDVDTNNMN
+360 CDVDTNNMS

-385 WSTDPT
+385 WNTDPT

-435 EYRINVIDYSEY
+435 EYRINVVDYSEY

-569 TKNMALSNCLSRNLS
+569 TKNTALSNCLSRNLS

-675 TGYPTEDGSGSSFG
+675 TGYPTEDGSGSSFE

-755 QVDWDGDGEPDKA
+755 QVDWDGDGEPDRA

-790 QEDIDQILGVIS
+790 QEDIDQILGVINS
-802 NTHSVYDY
+802 TRSVYDY

>member
-62 YKADYF
+62 YKADYL
-68 DLAVPDGVQYVNQIC
+68 DLTMPDGVQYLNQLC

-204 DGSTIASIDLSDT
+204 DGSTIASLDLSDT

-245 YNNIYYVLDAEGNV
+245 YNNIYVLDAEGNV

-336 DNNNNI
+336 DNNNI

-349 DTKEKLVDWLA
+349 DTKDKLVDWLA

-483 AAKGVIA
+483 AAKGVVA

-505 YFVPQILNALEKD
+505 YFVPQVMSALEKD

-614 TSDGDGAIAYASS
+614 TSDGDGAIAYAPS

-675 TGYPTEDGSGSSFG
+675 TGYPTEDGSGSSFE

>member
-186 WNYPST
+186 WDYPST
-192 DIGGSYLMHIAA
+192 DINGSYLMHIAA

-217 NNEDN
+217 NADDT
-222 EDGMSG
+222 EDGMSS

-245 YNNIYYVLDAEGNV
+245 YNNIYVLDAEGNV

-336 DNNNNI
+336 DNNNI

-360 CDVDTNNMN
+360 CDVDTNNMS

-435 EYRINVIDYSEY
+435 EYRINVVDYSEY

-627 ADIAVDDAMWDS
+627 ADIAVDDAMWES

-675 TGYPTEDGSGSSFG
+675 TGYPTEDGSGSSFE

>member
-1 MNEKEYYMKTK
+1 MKTK
-12 RMLALLLAALMIVGL
+12 RIFALLLAALMIVGL
-27 FAGCSKDETKDPG
+27 FAGCSKDGTKDPG
-40 KTDPGN
+40 KTESNG

-52 KPSQT
+52 KPAAT

-62 YKADYF
+62 YQADYF
-68 DLAVPDGVQYVNQIC
+68 DLTMPDGVQYLNQIC

-93 GIQGEEIV
+93 GIQGEEIT
-101 NSDPATGDTWS
+101 NTDPDTGETWS
-112 YYNTRLSMLTIDPDT
+112 YYNTRLAMLTIDPDT
-127 GTCTE
+127 GVCTE
-132 LTNLDLPQVPEGA
+132 LSNLQLPEVPEGA
-145 EGSVDCYNMI
+145 DGSVDCYNMI

-192 DIGGSYLMHIAA
+192 DIGGSYLMHVAA

-217 NNEDN
+217 NADDT
-222 EDGMSG
+222 EDGMSS

-245 YNNIYYVLDAEGNV
+245 YNNIYVLDAEGNV

-270 SLYRLNA
+270 SLNRLNA

-324 LPGDDVY
+324 FPGDDAY

-336 DNNNNI
+336 YNNNI
-342 FGYTAKT
+342 YGYAAKT

-360 CDVDTNNMN
+360 CDVDTNNMS

-435 EYRINVIDYSEY
+435 EYRINVVDYSEY

-505 YFVPQILNALEKD
+505 YFVPQVMSALEKD

-562 TVFSNGW
+562 TVFSDGW
-569 TKNMALSNCLSRNLS
+569 TKNTALSNCLSRNLS

-614 TSDGDGAIAYASS
+614 TSDGDGAIAYAPS

-651 STIGMYSFD
+651 STIGMYSFE

-675 TGYPTEDGSGSSFG
+675 TGYPTEDGSGSSFE

-720 DENNYYY
+720 DENNNYY

-790 QEDIDQILGVIS
+790 QEDIDQILGVINS
-802 NTHSVYDY
+802 TRSVYDY

-834 TASMI
+834 TANMI

>member
-1 MNEKEYYMKTK
+1 MKTK
-12 RMLALLLAALMIVGL
+12 RIFALLLAALMIVGL
-27 FAGCSKDETKDPG
+27 FAGCSKDGTKDPG
-40 KTDPGN
+40 KTDSNG

-52 KPSQT
+52 KPAQT

-62 YKADYF
+62 YQADYL
-68 DLAVPDGVQYVNQIC
+68 DLTMPDGVQYLNQFC

-93 GIQGEEIV
+93 GMQGEEIV
-101 NSDPATGDTWS
+101 NSDPTTGDTWS
-112 YYNTRLSMLTIDPDT
+112 YYNTRLAMLTIDPDT

-145 EGSVDCYNMI
+145 SGSVDCYNMI
-155 GSDDGTLWMLVNV
+155 GSDDGTLWMLVNL
-168 YATQYELP
+168 YATQFDLP
-176 DDFDPNTDSK
+176 DDFDAEKESRWD
-186 WNYPST
+186 YPST
-192 DIGGSYLMHIAA
+192 DINGSYLMHVAA
-204 DGSTIASIDLSDT
+204 DGSTIASLDISDT

-245 YNNIYYVLDAEGNV
+245 YNNIYVLDAEGNV

-270 SLYRLNA
+270 SLCRLNA

-296 NGQYFVP
+296 NGQYFVT

-324 LPGDDVY
+324 FPGDDAY
-331 DFYYA
+331 DFYYTY
-336 DNNNNI
+336 NNNI
-342 FGYTAKT
+342 YGYTSKT
-349 DTKEKLVDWLA
+349 DTRDKLVDWMA
-360 CDVDTNNMN
+360 CDVDTNNMS

-435 EYRINVIDYSEY
+435 EYRINVVDYSEY

-530 QTAYALSSIASQ
+530 TTAYALSSIASQ

-562 TVFSNGW
+562 TVFSDGW
-569 TKNMALSNCLSRNLS
+569 TKNTALSNCLSRNLS

-614 TSDGDGAIAYASS
+614 TSDGDGAIAYATST
-627 ADIAVDDAMWDS
+627 DLAVEDAMWES

-651 STIGMYSFD
+651 STIEMYSFD

-707 DFVCSIIKKMNTI
+707 EFVCSIIQKMNTI

-727 GFPISQAAFD
+727 GFPVSQAAFD

-768 IRGSYETMENGETVY
+768 VRGSYETMENGETVY

-790 QEDIDQILGVIS
+790 QEDVDQILGVIN

-834 TASMI
+834 TANMI

>member
-62 YKADYF
+62 YKADYL
-68 DLAVPDGVQYVNQIC
+68 DLTMPDGVQYLNQIC

-101 NSDPATGDTWS
+101 NTDPTTGETWS

-192 DIGGSYLMHIAA
+192 DINGSYLMHIAA
-204 DGSTIASIDLSDT
+204 DGSTIASLDLSDT

-245 YNNIYYVLDAEGNV
+245 YNNIYVLDAEGNV

-270 SLYRLNA
+270 SLCRLNA

-314 VKLPSNVWSI
+314 VKLPSNVGSI
-324 LPGDDVY
+324 LPGDDAY
-331 DFYYA
+331 DFYYTY
-336 DNNNNI
+336 NNNI
-342 FGYTAKT
+342 YGYAAKT

-360 CDVDTNNMN
+360 CDVDTNNMS

-435 EYRINVIDYSEY
+435 EYRINVVDYSEY

-505 YFVPQILNALEKD
+505 YFVPQVMSALEKD

-569 TKNMALSNCLSRNLS
+569 TKNTALSNCLSRNLS

-614 TSDGDGAIAYASS
+614 NSDGDGAIAYASS
-627 ADIAVDDAMWDS
+627 ADIAVDDAMWES

-651 STIGMYSFD
+651 STTGMYSFD

-675 TGYPTEDGSGSSFG
+675 TGYPTEDGSGSSFE

-790 QEDIDQILGVIS
+790 QEDIDQILGVIN
-802 NTHSVYDY
+802 NTRSVYDY

>member
-12 RMLALLLAALMIVGL
+12 RIFALLLAALMIVGL

-40 KTDPGN
+40 KTESNG

-52 KPSQT
+52 KPAAT

-62 YKADYF
+62 YQADYF
-68 DLAVPDGVQYVNQIC
+68 DLTMPDGVQYLNQIC

-93 GIQGEEIV
+93 GIQGEEIT
-101 NSDPATGDTWS
+101 NTDPDTGETWS
-112 YYNTRLSMLTIDPDT
+112 YYNTRLAMLTIDPDT
-127 GTCTE
+127 GVCTE
-132 LTNLDLPQVPEGA
+132 LSNLQLPEVPEGA
-145 EGSVDCYNMI
+145 DGSVDCYNMI

-192 DIGGSYLMHIAA
+192 DIGGSYLMHVAA

-217 NNEDN
+217 NADDT
-222 EDGMSG
+222 EDGMSS

-245 YNNIYYVLDAEGNV
+245 YNNIYVLDAEGNV

-270 SLYRLNA
+270 SLNRLNA

-324 LPGDDVY
+324 FPGDDAY
-331 DFYYA
+331 DFYYTY
-336 DNNNNI
+336 NNNI
-342 FGYTAKT
+342 YGYAAKT

-360 CDVDTNNMN
+360 CDVDTNNMS

-385 WSTDPT
+385 WNTDPT

-435 EYRINVIDYSEY
+435 EYRINVVDYSEY

-505 YFVPQILNALEKD
+505 YFVPQVMSALEKD

-569 TKNMALSNCLSRNLS
+569 TKNTALSNCLSRNLS

-675 TGYPTEDGSGSSFG
+675 TGYPTEDGSGSSFE

-790 QEDIDQILGVIS
+790 QEDIDQILGVINS
-802 NTHSVYDY
+802 TRSVYDY

-834 TASMI
+834 TANMI